1 LMPLLSLKNGE
12 ILLGLYIE
20 SPKHDTIGLQTVLY
34 DPKHDTIRILTDVDE
49 GLIGCYAEHA
59 SVYVECET
67 SLDTGTY
74 LWDTMMDDPD
84 KECDYNS
91 NYNFQEGNGE
101 ETSNGQIHG
110 GGYDNE
116 QEEEVEDN
124 KNAKKKIKK
133 M

>member
-1 LMPLLSLKNGE
+1 MPLLSLKNGE

-59 SVYVECET
+59 SVYVECEV

-110 GGYDNE
+110 GGYVNE
-116 QEEEVEDN
+116 QEEEVEGN